1 VCQPGDRHR
10 AFEGGGGR
18 HRRRWAVNQAE
29 PLGFPGC
36 ADIDGRVVGDG
47 VGREKGELRRGW
59 GGRAAAAAAWFGS
72 SSSLFFG
79 RPVQNG
85 NVGAGVN
92 ISSN

>member
-1 VCQPGDRHR
+1 MSHLEPGDRHR

-36 ADIDGRVVGDG
+36 ADIDGCVVGDG
-47 VGREKGELRRGW
+47 VGREKG
-59 GGRAAAAAAWFGS
+59 GRAAAAWCGS

-79 RPVQNG
+79 RRNG
-85 NVGAGVN
+85 NIGAGVK
-92 ISSN
+92 ITSN